1 MMLASTSIAA
11 VVALGACA
19 PTQPAPQPGGAKLS
33 SDIIP
38 YDRPQFL
45 TNRAPV
51 LPPGKECDK
60 MPKVLQALHLTAEKP
75 LQLDSKH
82 NTDGCKLTFQDAEI
96 TVTSSPASFESYW
109 AGTIPERA
117 PGAPTGM
124 ANGQVSSLQRGV
136 LLGKY
141 YDVLF
146 ATDVNLPNGSAVCH
160 LAVDTGSRQPL
171 LVSADL
177 RSPANQD
184 PTVTL
189 TRRIPL
195 AEVTSKYC
203 PLSTAF
209 AEKIM
214 PILDPQGGS
223 RAG

>member
-11 VVALGACA
+11 VVAVGACTPA
-19 PTQPAPQPGGAKLS
+19 QPPPQPGGAKLS
-33 SDIIP
+33 SDIVP

-60 MPKVLQALHLTAEKP
+60 LPEVLQKLHLTTEKP
-75 LQLDSKH
+75 LQL
-82 NTDGCKLTFQDAEI
+82 TDGCQLTFQDAEI
-96 TVTSSPASFESYW
+96 TVSSSSASFESYW

-117 PGAPTGM
+117 PGAPTAM

-146 ATDVNLPNGSAVCH
+146 TTDVNMPNGSAVCH
-160 LAVDTGSRQPL
+160 LAVDTGSKQPL
-171 LVSADL
+171 VVSADM
-177 RSPANQD
+177 RSLFNPDPAA
-184 PTVTL
+184 TM
-189 TRRIPL
+189 TRRIPM
-195 AEVTSKYC
+195 AEVTAKYC
-203 PLSTAF
+203 PLSTGF
-209 AEKIM
+209 AEKIL

-223 RAG
+223 RAD